1 MATSKKNISQK
12 KFGSFGSYLKTAREK
27 RNITQS
33 ELAKR
38 LGYSTS
44 QFISNWERG
53 LCDPPLDA
61 IPEISQFLGLSKRD
75 VVSVILE
82 QTKLDIE
89 KRFVRNRPAK
99 RD

>member
-1 MATSKKNISQK
+1 MVTSKKINSQK
-12 KFGSFGSYLKTAREK
+12 KFGSFGSFLKTAREK
-27 RNITQS
+27 RNVTQS

-38 LGYSTS
+38 LGYTTS
-44 QFISNWERG
+44 QFISNCERG

-75 VVSVILE
+75 VMTVILE

-89 KRFVRNRPAK
+89 NRFSKNKSLRRS
-99 RD
+99 

>member
-1 MATSKKNISQK
+1 MATPKKITSQK
-12 KFGSFGSYLKTAREK
+12 KFGSFGSFLKTARER

-33 ELAKR
+33 ELAKK

-61 IPEISQFLGLSKRD
+61 IPEISQFLGISKKD
-75 VVSVILE
+75 VMSVILE
-82 QTKLDIE
+82 QTKLDLE
-89 KRFVRNRPAK
+89 KRFSGRSPRRNL
-99 RD
+99 